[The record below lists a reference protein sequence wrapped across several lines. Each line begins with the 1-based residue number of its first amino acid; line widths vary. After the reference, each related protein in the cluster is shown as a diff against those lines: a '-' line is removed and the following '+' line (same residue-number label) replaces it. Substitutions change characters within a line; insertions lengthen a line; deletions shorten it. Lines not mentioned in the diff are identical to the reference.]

1 MSAAMELEGHV
12 ALVTGSARGIGEAT
26 AGLLAAR
33 GARVVVADRRAD
45 EGEAVARRLDR
56 ARPGSAIFVTLD
68 VGQDA
73 SWAAAI
79 ASAEAAFG
87 PLSILVNN
95 AGIIRVARIRETD
108 IDTFRKVIDVNLIG
122 TFLGLKHGSGSMR
135 KGGRGAIVN
144 FSSVQGIEG
153 REGFAAYSA
162 SKFGVR
168 GLSKTAAIE
177 FGPDNIRVNTVFPG
191 PTVTK
196 MIERPGW
203 QKEDYD
209 RMYGKY
215 PLGRMAGP
223 DEIAEVVAFLVSDRA
238 SFCTAG
244 EFAADGGVTAGKPR
258 D

>member
-1 MSAAMELEGHV
+1 MSLDMELSGHI
-12 ALVTGSARGIGEAT
+12 ALVTGGARGIGEAT
-26 AGLLAAR
+26 ANIIAAR
-33 GARVVVADRRAD
+33 GAKVVIADRRVD
-45 EGEAVARRLDR
+45 EGEAVAKSLND
-56 ARPGSAIFVTLD
+56 ARPGSAIFVNLD
-68 VGQDA
+68 TGIEE
-73 SWAAAI
+73 SWIKAI
-79 ASAEAAFG
+79 ATAEETFG

-95 AGIIRVARIRETD
+95 AAIIRVSRIENID
-108 IDTFRKVIDVNLIG
+108 LDTFRKVMDVNLIG
-122 TFLGLKHGSGSMR
+122 TFLGLKYGSASMKKAGCGS
-135 KGGRGAIVN
+135 IIN

-162 SKFGVR
+162 SKFAVR

-191 PTVTK
+191 PTITK

-215 PLGRMAGP
+215 PLGRMANP
-223 DEIAEVVAFLVSDRA
+223 KEIAEVVAFLASDRA
-238 SFCTAG
+238 SFCTGG
-244 EFAADGGVTAGKPR
+244 EFSVDGGVTVGKPR